1 MNIWLGI
8 PFNTILL
15 SAGITSLPEDVFE
28 AATVDGATGWQKLR
42 YLTIPMLR
50 STILAVLMLGFIY
63 TLRVFDVIWIMT
75 KGGPANATEVLPTF
89 AYRLSFISFNF
100 GQSAAVS
107 VIILGILLVAAIAYL
122 NWPYRKRIYESEKKS
137 TLARFTLGAIV
148 TVIYLIPLY
157 WMVTT
162 SLKPVDQIFQ
172 KPPVLF
178 PSTLQID
185 SYKQILGLPTDRA
198 EIYINAVVY
207 LKNSLIIASAT
218 MVLTML
224 MAIPA
229 AYALS
234 RFQFRGRWAFVL
246 FLLVAQMLPS
256 VLMVIPLF
264 VLFRQ
269 WGIINLPYI
278 SVILADTALA
288 LPFAIIILR
297 TSFLQIPTV
306 IEEAAWVDG
315 ASRLQVLRYILLPLI
330 RAGLVAVGVF
340 SFLIAW
346 GEFVFALSFIQKTE
360 LQPISIG
367 TFQFIGMYK
376 SNFDSM
382 MAFSTIVAIPAVV
395 AFLVVTAPVY

>member
-1 MNIWLGI
+1 MNQKTSQKYFRFLLGLI
-8 PFNTILL
+8 
-15 SAGITSLPEDVFE
+15 ITL
-28 AATVDGATGWQKLR
+28 
-42 YLTIPMLR
+42 
-50 STILAVLMLGFIY
+50 
-63 TLRVFDVIWIMT
+63 
-75 KGGPANATEVLPTF
+75 
-89 AYRLSFISFNF
+89 
-100 GQSAAVS
+100 
-107 VIILGILLVAAIAYL
+107 
-122 NWPYRKRIYESEKKS
+122 
-137 TLARFTLGAIV
+137 
-148 TVIYLIPLY
+148 IYLIPLY

-198 EIYINAVVY
+198 EIYINALVY
-207 LKNSLIIASAT
+207 LKNSLIIASIT
-218 MVLTML
+218 TLLTML
-224 MAIPA
+224 MAVPA
-229 AYALS
+229 AYGLS
-234 RFQFRGRWAFVL
+234 RFRFRGRSAFVL

-269 WGIINLPYI
+269 WGIINLPYVG
-278 SVILADTALA
+278 VILADTALA
-288 LPFAIIILR
+288 LPFAIIVLR
-297 TSFLQIPTV
+297 TSFLQVPIA

-315 ASRLQVLRYILLPLI
+315 ASRLQVLRYILVPII

-367 TFQFIGMYK
+367 IFQFIGMYK

-382 MAFSTIVAIPAVV
+382 MAFSTIVAIPAVG
-395 AFLVVTAPVY
+395 AFLVLQRQFISGMTSGSVK